1 MKHFF
6 LLILFFPL
14 LSWSQVKE
22 FDNLEMLYSQ
32 GHYKTVYKK
41 SIRLL
46 DNPEFDYS
54 LLPRYYK
61 SLAIFQLFKIDGW
74 RKRNPEKLG
83 EAKLLFLT
91 VKKEDQGGKLF
102 SAHYY
107 EIQSLKRDMQAFLEL
122 TKQQGNE
129 DLFEKSTTFVTELFK
144 NVPDSCKDEGTITNL
159 KELPSVTINTSEDR
173 KKLIELAE
181 GYLGTPYKWAG
192 QSPKGFDCSGFTCYI
207 MHEFG
212 KTIPRSSDDQYKDA
226 TKIKIKEAQPGDLI
240 FFDSGS
246 GINHVG
252 IVVSNDG
259 ETINMIH
266 SSTSSGVILTNIAA
280 SDYWSKRL
288 KAVGSYLR

>member
-6 LLILFFPL
+6 LLIIFFPL

-32 GHYKTVYKK
+32 GHYKTVYRKA
-41 SIRLL
+41 IQLL

-61 SLAIFQLFKIDGW
+61 SLVIFQMYKEAGW
-74 RKRNPEKLG
+74 RKRNSEKLD
-83 EAKLLFLT
+83 EAKSLFLA
-91 VKKEDQGGKLF
+91 VKREDQGGKLF

-129 DLFEKSTTFVTELFK
+129 ALFEKSTTVVADLFK
-144 NVPDSCKDEGTITNL
+144 NISDSAEVNSTITNP
-159 KELPSVTINTSEDR
+159 KELPSASITISEDR
-173 KKLIELAE
+173 KKIIEFAE

-192 QSPKGFDCSGFTCYI
+192 ESPKGFDCSGFTCYI
-207 MHEFG
+207 MHQFG
-212 KTIPRSSDDQYKDA
+212 KTIPRSSGDQYKDA

-252 IVVSNDG
+252 MVVSNDG
-259 ETINMIH
+259 EVINMIH

-288 KAVGSYLR
+288 KAVGSYLK